1 MDFNVLD
8 SSSVSYHKLEGC
20 IGKILT
26 QFSFFDLI
34 YDCVTQPPE
43 KNEFD
48 HNVKDASSWL
58 EIGNKKGSL
67 STHKEGSR
75 DYKRCP

>member
-1 MDFNVLD
+1 MNVKRPSKNRAKFDQELTKNEIFWMHFNVLD
-8 SSSVSYHKLEGC
+8 SSSVSYHKLGGC

-48 HNVKDASSWL
+48 HNVKDASS
-58 EIGNKKGSL
+58 
-67 STHKEGSR
+67 
-75 DYKRCP
+75 